1 MDLETKSFCD
11 YESRFFDIKGSEK
24 IGGKKKY
31 LEDVK
36 SQDTSRLKKNRLRD
50 FSITN
55 NPITNFTR
63 PLSLPCTLSLTY
75 KSPRIGKSVRL
86 WC

>member
-24 IGGKKKY
+24 ICSKKKY
-31 LEDVK
+31 LEEVK

-50 FSITN
+50 FSISN
-55 NPITNFTR
+55 NQFYKDSISSLYAFTD
-63 PLSLPCTLSLTY
+63 L
-75 KSPRIGKSVRL
+75 
-86 WC
+86 